1 MKIEVVASHL
11 NGIKVLRPE
20 HFEDER
26 GFFHEIFRADQFAE
40 LGLPTVFVQQNH
52 SSSQKGVLRGLHF
65 QWDPPMSKMM
75 RVTIGEALLVAVD
88 IRKGSPTLGQ
98 WVGVEVSASN
108 HLQVWAPPGFARG
121 FLARSDYVEMQY
133 MCTGQYNAEGES
145 GIRWNDPQIG
155 IDWPVT
161 DPILSVK
168 DDQAQS
174 LEQWLARPESDHF
187 KYEI

>member
-11 NGIKVLRPE
+11 NGIKVLMPE

-65 QWDPPMSKMM
+65 QWDPMMSKMM

-88 IRKGSPTLGQ
+88 IRKGSPTLGH
-98 WVGVEVSASN
+98 WVGIDVSASN

-133 MCTGQYNAEGES
+133 MCTGQYNVRGES

-187 KYEI
+187 KYET